1 MTVKDLIQILLDN
14 DLNKEIAIQYPHEEL
29 ESNNYC
35 SYTQTEIF
43 EVLEYEHGVII
54 GIED

>member
-29 ESNNYC
+29 ESNNFC

>member
-1 MTVKDLIQILLDN
+1 MTVKDLILKLLEC
-14 DLNKEIAIQYPHEEL
+14 DLNKELSIQYPHEEL